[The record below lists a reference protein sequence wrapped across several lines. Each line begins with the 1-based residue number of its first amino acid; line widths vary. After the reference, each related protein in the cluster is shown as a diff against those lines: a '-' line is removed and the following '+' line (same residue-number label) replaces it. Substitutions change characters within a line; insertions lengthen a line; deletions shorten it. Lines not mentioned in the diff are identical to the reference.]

1 MWMNG
6 YGADWH
12 WLGWLSMAFFALI
25 PILLVFALIKYL
37 LGGRRANAAGNP
49 RKSDAR
55 ATLEQRY
62 ARGEIEREEY
72 LQKREDI
79 G

>member
-6 YGADWH
+6 YGAEWH
-12 WLGWLSMAFFALI
+12 WLGWLIMAFFALI
-25 PILLVFALIKYL
+25 PILLVLALVKYL
-37 LGGRRANAAGNP
+37 MRGPRLNAADNP
-49 RKSDAR
+49 RKTDAR

-62 ARGEIEREEY
+62 ARGEIERDEY